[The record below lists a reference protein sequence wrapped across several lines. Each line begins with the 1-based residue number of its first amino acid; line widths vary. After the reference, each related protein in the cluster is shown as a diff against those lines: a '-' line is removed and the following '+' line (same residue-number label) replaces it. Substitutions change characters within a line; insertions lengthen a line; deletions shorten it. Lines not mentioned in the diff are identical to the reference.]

1 MTKDFRGVENKSFIA
16 LGPLP
21 DTNRIYAKAPDADLA
36 DTEGIYAKAA
46 SKGSAMSVN
55 QMTLRQFAC
64 TFEEFG
70 EHAYMLKVFFPV
82 ARFKILRKITRTD
95 HQHLPSDLSSLPD

>member
-1 MTKDFRGVENKSFIA
+1 MTQDFRGVENKSFIA

-21 DTNRIYAKAPDADLA
+21 DTDRIYAKASDADLA
-36 DTEGIYAKAA
+36 DTEDIYAKAA

-55 QMTLRQFAC
+55 QRTFRQLAC

-70 EHAYMLKVFFPV
+70 DHAYMLKVFYPV
-82 ARFKILRKITRTD
+82 ARFKHRER
-95 HQHLPSDLSSLPD
+95 